1 MTGRFKFAAR
11 SIQGG
16 RRYQE
21 DMAIVWPGS
30 MDFSGVADLPL
41 PPDNCL
47 VAILADGM
55 GGHAGG
61 AVASALACERFVAA
75 FAHGTGGVTGR
86 LRAALDRA
94 NDAIA
99 AKVDERPMFSGMGS
113 TLVGVHFGPDGVEWV
128 SVGDSPLYLYRNG
141 EIVLLN
147 EDHSMAPEVDRLAEA
162 GRITWEMARND
173 PRRHYLR
180 SAVTG
185 AEMEMIDV
193 SKRPL
198 ALVAGDII
206 ILASDGIHTLA
217 MERIASEIQ
226 AIEGDGLSASRIGD
240 RLIAAVED
248 ARESYQDNTTVVV
261 VRVV

>member
-1 MTGRFKFAAR
+1 MTVSFEVATRT
-11 SIQGG
+11 IQGG

-21 DMAIVWPGS
+21 DMAMVWPGLIGP
-30 MDFSGVADLPL
+30 FLAAELPL
-41 PPDNCL
+41 PEDGQVL
-47 VAILADGM
+47 AVLADGM

-61 AVASALACERFVAA
+61 STASMLACESFVRS
-75 FAHGTGGVTGR
+75 FARADGVVIAR

-185 AEMEMIDV
+185 GEMEMIDV
-193 SKRPL
+193 SQRPL
-198 ALVAGDII
+198 ALAAGDIV
-206 ILASDGIHTLA
+206 ILASDGIHTLP

-226 AIEGDGLSASRIGD
+226 VIERDGFSASRIGD
-240 RLIAAVED
+240 RLIRAVED
-248 ARESYQDNTTVVV
+248 AGESHQDNTTVVV
-261 VRVV
+261 VRVD